1 MHTNICM
8 SCIKN
13 FAKGL
18 QLIDCV
24 FRDTKNVLLSMCK
37 WMVKRKSMLKQTIV
51 DVRAQSCNPHKTYF
65 NSRYIYTIEKSC
77 LKWRKKRESSLEIN
91 A

>member
-8 SCIKN
+8 SCIKK

-24 FRDTKNVLLSMCK
+24 FRDTKNVLLSM
-37 WMVKRKSMLKQTIV
+37 VKRKSMLKQTIV
-51 DVRAQSCNPHKTYF
+51 DVWAQSCNPHKTYF

-77 LKWRKKRESSLEIN
+77 WNEERKESDLEIN